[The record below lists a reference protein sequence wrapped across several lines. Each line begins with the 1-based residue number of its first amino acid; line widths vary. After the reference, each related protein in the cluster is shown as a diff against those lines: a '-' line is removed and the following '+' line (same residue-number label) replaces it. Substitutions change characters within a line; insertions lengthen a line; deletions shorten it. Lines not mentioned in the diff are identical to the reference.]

1 MEHQDRRN
9 SGRGWWWSLASDIAD
24 YTIQPHT
31 GKHNHKEFEETIDMF
46 GDRLEC
52 QGLQIHNKKYQES
65 DGKEIMSLPMLKYIS
80 QQSVWLVLRQRAGSG
95 KVKELHRK
103 Q

>member
-1 MEHQDRRN
+1 MALLFSKSIDPLGASLVGFLDNISQDRRN

-52 QGLQIHNKKYQES
+52 QGLQIHNKK
-65 DGKEIMSLPMLKYIS
+65 I
-80 QQSVWLVLRQRAGSG
+80 SG
-95 KVKELHRK
+95 K
-103 Q
+103 